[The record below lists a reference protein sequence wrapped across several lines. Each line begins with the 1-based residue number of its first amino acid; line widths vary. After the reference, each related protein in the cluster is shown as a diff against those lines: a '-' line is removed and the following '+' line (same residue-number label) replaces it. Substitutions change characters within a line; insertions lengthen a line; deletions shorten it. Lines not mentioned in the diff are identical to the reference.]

1 LTQNPVSNSHTLTVL
16 SRDADTKNADPAV
29 VTSIPVVEVVV
40 VDNMGVVVEEE
51 DVVLEDLGDGMKQM
65 EEIV

>member
-1 LTQNPVSNSHTLTVL
+1 
-16 SRDADTKNADPAV
+16 
-29 VTSIPVVEVVV
+29 
-40 VDNMGVVVEEE
+40 MGVVVEEE